1 MNYSMN
7 FSDRIFKTKHIPGHV
22 RGRKIYLTMA
32 GVITKDLRCAI
43 SHHSHIIVIATFQ
56 HL

>member
-1 MNYSMN
+1 MN
-7 FSDRIFKTKHIPGHV
+7 FNDRIFKTKHIPGHV

-32 GVITKDLRCAI
+32 GVLTKFITCAI
-43 SHHSHIIVIATFQ
+43 SYHSHIIVFATFQ

>member
-1 MNYSMN
+1 MN

-32 GVITKDLRCAI
+32 GVLTKDLMCAI
-43 SHHSHIIVIATFQ
+43 SHHSHIIVFATFQ

>member
-1 MNYSMN
+1 MN

-32 GVITKDLRCAI
+32 GVLTKDLRCAI
-43 SHHSHIIVIATFQ
+43 SHHSHIIVFATFQ

>member
-7 FSDRIFKTKHIPGHV
+7 FNDRIFKTKHIPGHV

-32 GVITKDLRCAI
+32 GVLTKFVTCAI
-43 SHHSHIIVIATFQ
+43 SYHSHIIVFATFQ